1 MAGIFQ
7 GAKDFLGMGEGSSDF
22 SFPTSAAPASQGRAP
37 RVTSLTARRSNNA
50 AMTEISTFEPSSYNE
65 ARDIAISFRDGLPVI
80 VNLAQ
85 VSEADARRYLDF
97 LLGLQWGLD
106 GHLKRVTPKVFL
118 LTPNHVA
125 ITDEE
130 ESATEFSDELL
141 TRP

>member
-1 MAGIFQ
+1 
-7 GAKDFLGMGEGSSDF
+7 
-22 SFPTSAAPASQGRAP
+22 
-37 RVTSLTARRSNNA
+37 
-50 AMTEISTFEPSSYNE
+50 MTEISTFEPTSYND
-65 ARDIAISFRDGLPVI
+65 ARDIAIAFREGLPVI
-80 VNLAQ
+80 VNLGQ

-125 ITDEE
+125 ITNEE
-130 ESATEFSDELL
+130 ENATEFSDELL